1 MVFHKA
7 RKRFGQNF
15 LVDNNVIHNIISVF
29 KPTKH
34 DYVVEIGPGLSA
46 ITEPLIHSVGNLLCI
61 EIDRDLVKILKHK
74 FSRYHN
80 IRIIESDVLNFDFK
94 TLSIGIRLI
103 GNLPYNISTQF
114 LFKIMDFS
122 DQIIDAHFM
131 LQREVVD
138 RMIAQPSSSNYGR
151 LSVMLQECYE
161 IERLFD
167 IKPDSFNPIPKVFS
181 SFVRIKP
188 LPLDRVR
195 PKNYNIFKQLVTR
208 AFSQKRKILKNSL
221 GEWSKYLDWEILDLN
236 SQIRAENLSVNKF
249 IMISDFLH
257 DKNII

>member
-1 MVFHKA
+1 MVVHKA

-15 LVDNNVIHNIISVF
+15 LVDDSVIHNIISTF
-29 KPTKH
+29 KPMKH

-46 ITEPLIHSVGNLLCI
+46 ITEPLIHSVNELLCI
-61 EIDRDLVKILKHK
+61 EIDRDLVKILEHK
-74 FSRYHN
+74 FSKYKN
-80 IRIIESDVLNFDFK
+80 VRIIESDVLNFDFN
-94 TLSIGIRLI
+94 TLNIGIRLI
-103 GNLPYNISTQF
+103 GNLPYNISTQL
-114 LFKIMDFS
+114 LFKIMEFS

-138 RMIAQPSSSNYGR
+138 RMIAQPSSSDYGR

-167 IKPDSFNPIPKVFS
+167 IRPDSFNPMPKVFS

-188 LPLDRVR
+188 LSFNRVR

-221 GEWSKYLDWEILDLN
+221 GEWSKHLDWEALDLN
-236 SQIRAENLSVNKF
+236 SQIRAENLSVSKF

-257 DKNII
+257 NKGLM

>member
-1 MVFHKA
+1 MFFHKA

-15 LVDNNVIHNIISVF
+15 LVDDGVVHNIISIF
-29 KPTKH
+29 KPMTH

-46 ITEPLIHSVGNLLCI
+46 ITEPLVHSVDTLLCI
-61 EIDRDLVKILKHK
+61 EIDRDLVRILEHK
-74 FSRYHN
+74 FSRYN
-80 IRIIESDVLNFDFK
+80 NVRFIESDVLNFDFK
-94 TLSIGIRLI
+94 TLNMGIRLI
-103 GNLPYNISTQF
+103 GNLPYNISTQL
-114 LFKIMDFS
+114 LFKIMEFS

-138 RMIAQPSSSNYGR
+138 RMVAQPSSSNYGR
-151 LSVMLQECYE
+151 LSVMLQERYE

-167 IKPDSFNPIPKVFS
+167 IKPDSFNPVPKVFS

-188 LPLDRVR
+188 LPFDRVK
-195 PKNYNIFKQLVTR
+195 PKNYDLFKKLVTR

-221 GEWSKYLDWEILDLN
+221 GEWSNYLDWENLDLN

-249 IMISDFLH
+249 IMISDFL
-257 DKNII
+257 DNKGII